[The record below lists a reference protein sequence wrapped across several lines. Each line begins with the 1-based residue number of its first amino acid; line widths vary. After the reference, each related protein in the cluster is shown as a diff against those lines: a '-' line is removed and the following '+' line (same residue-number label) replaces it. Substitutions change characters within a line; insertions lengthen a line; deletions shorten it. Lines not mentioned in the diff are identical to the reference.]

1 LLGWEESFGWFE
13 VSLVA
18 VACTVD
24 EALEVVLVED
34 AELIIGNVGF
44 GVKFEFNDGAWGDG
58 GGT

>member
-1 LLGWEESFGWFE
+1 M
-13 VSLVA
+13 A